1 MSLCVSALP
10 RMYSVCMH
18 VPAVIRRLFV
28 AELFSW
34 MALMSFMLFYTD
46 FMGVGLYR
54 GVPNATPGTQ
64 ERLRYDEGRMGRHLL
79 DPYLFIYSNF
89 LQRI

>member
-1 MSLCVSALP
+1 MSL
-10 RMYSVCMH
+10 
-18 VPAVIRRLFV
+18 PAVIRRLFV

-64 ERLRYDEGRMGRHLL
+64 ERQRYDEGRMGRHLL
-79 DPYLFIYSNF
+79 DPYLFIYYKK
-89 LQRI
+89 LLRI